1 MDTQATQLRP
11 SRPTV
16 LGSVSTLGAAL
27 PFLALLVVGVLF
39 PLFGGGYWGVIA
51 TRACVY
57 WVLVSGLNLVVGFAG
72 QIAIG
77 WVALLTLGAYTTSV
91 LAAGN
96 VMPALPPYLAL
107 AIAAVVGAIFGLIIG
122 LPALRLRTFY
132 FAITTLGFATIV
144 TQVALA
150 WQSVTGGGVGVA
162 GPIFP
167 EPFASQWGFYYF
179 CFGLAAICTWT
190 TANIA
195 ASRFG
200 RALTA
205 IRDAEVAAEAS
216 GIAKPALLGA
226 VFLFS
231 GAVAAVAGGL
241 FAALQS
247 YITPD
252 AFTLDLSVLFFIAI
266 LIGGRGSILGPLLGT
281 ILLTVLPEFAAPLVA
296 WSTFLYAALLL
307 VIVLVI
313 PGGIAELLDFKN
325 RRPLES
331 DRAIIP
337 RPDLLDR
344 LLGTTPNAG
353 ALTLQQ
359 VALSF
364 GGVQAIDG
372 LDLEI
377 RPGQV
382 HGLIG
387 PNGSGKT
394 TTLNVISGYYA
405 PQRGAV
411 RLNDAAMPVLARH
424 QRARM
429 RIARTFQTPRIVGS
443 ASVLQNVMIGG
454 TIDGEGTFVES
465 LLSLPRHRRDEAML
479 RDTAMLALAAVGLE
493 RLAQVRADRLQHSEL
508 RFTEIARALMLRP
521 AFLLL
526 DEPAAGLSAEEIA
539 RLSALLLAIARAGT
553 GVLLVEHHP
562 DLIFDICHYV
572 TVLNLGMPISEPD
585 PLLDVAG
592 LSSGYGKIG
601 VLRGVDLNV
610 GAGEVVALLG
620 PNGAGKTTLLR
631 AVSGLLPWSGSVRFA
646 GRDLAG
652 FSPRETVRCGLA
664 HVVEGH
670 RVFTQLSVLD
680 NLLLA
685 AYDLPR
691 GERAVRVEE
700 VFGLFPEIAAK
711 RHERAAALSGGQQ
724 QILAVA
730 QGLVRRPRLLMLDEP
745 SAGLSPV
752 LVDRVLV
759 VVQRLREAGTAVLL
773 VEQLIE
779 KALALADRVYALAR
793 GSIVLEA
800 KTGEADL
807 PLRLQHAYMATGSFH
822 T

>member
-1 MDTQATQLRP
+1 MKAEGKLRP
-11 SRPTV
+11 SRANV
-16 LGSVSTLGAAL
+16 LGSASTLGATL
-27 PFLALLVVGVLF
+27 PFLVLLLIGVGF

-96 VMPALPPYLAL
+96 AGPVFPPYLAL
-107 AIAAVVGAIFGLIIG
+107 TIAAAVGAVFGLIIG

-150 WQSVTGGGVGVA
+150 WQSVTGGGVGVP

-167 EPFASQWGFYYF
+167 EPFSSQWGFYYF
-179 CFGLAAICTWT
+179 CFGLAAICTWM
-190 TANIA
+190 TANVA

-205 IRDAEVAAEAS
+205 IRDAEVAAEAN
-216 GIAKPALLGA
+216 GISKPALLVP

-231 GAVAAVAGGL
+231 GAVAAIAGGL
-241 FAALQS
+241 FASLQS

-281 ILLTVLPEFAAPLVA
+281 ILLTVLPELAAPLVA
-296 WSTFLYAALLL
+296 WSTFLYAVLLL
-307 VIVLVI
+307 VIVLAI

-325 RRPLES
+325 RRPLAS

-337 RPDLLDR
+337 RPDLIKQLFNTAHDA
-344 LLGTTPNAG
+344 GT
-353 ALTLQQ
+353 LTLEQL
-359 VALSF
+359 AMSF
-364 GGVQAIDG
+364 GGVKAIDD

-394 TTLNVISGYYA
+394 TILNVISGYYA
-405 PQRGAV
+405 QQNGAV
-411 RLNDAAMPVLARH
+411 RLNGTVLPALARR

-465 LLSLPRHRRDEAML
+465 LLSLPRHHRDEGML
-479 RDTAMLALAAVGLE
+479 HATAMLALAAVGLD

-526 DEPAAGLSAEEIA
+526 DEPAAGLTAEEIE
-539 RLSALLLAIARAGT
+539 RLGALLLAIAQAGT
-553 GVLLVEHHP
+553 GVLVVEHHP
-562 DLIFDICHYV
+562 DLIFDICHHV
-572 TVLNLGMPISEPD
+572 TVLNLG
-585 PLLDVAG
+585 
-592 LSSGYGKIG
+592 
-601 VLRGVDLNV
+601 R
-610 GAGEVVALLG
+610 
-620 PNGAGKTTLLR
+620 
-631 AVSGLLPWSGSVRFA
+631 
-646 GRDLAG
+646 
-652 FSPRETVRCGLA
+652 
-664 HVVEGH
+664 
-670 RVFTQLSVLD
+670 
-680 NLLLA
+680 LLA
-685 AYDLPR
+685 AGTPAEIR
-691 GERAVRVEE
+691 SHRE
-700 VFGLFPEIAAK
+700 VVNAYL
-711 RHERAAALSGGQQ
+711 GG
-724 QILAVA
+724 
-730 QGLVRRPRLLMLDEP
+730 
-745 SAGLSPV
+745 
-752 LVDRVLV
+752 
-759 VVQRLREAGTAVLL
+759 
-773 VEQLIE
+773 
-779 KALALADRVYALAR
+779 
-793 GSIVLEA
+793 
-800 KTGEADL
+800 
-807 PLRLQHAYMATGSFH
+807 
-822 T
+822 

>member
-1 MDTQATQLRP
+1 MMEMPAAQLRP
-11 SRPTV
+11 SRANA
-16 LGSVSTLGAAL
+16 LGSASTIGAL
-27 PFLALLVVGVLF
+27 PFLVLLLVGVLF

-77 WVALLTLGAYTTSV
+77 WVALLTLGAYTTSI
-91 LAAGN
+91 LTAGN
-96 VMPALPPYLAL
+96 VMPAFPPYLAL
-107 AIAAVVGAIFGLIIG
+107 AIAAVVGAVFGLIIG

-150 WQSVTGGGVGVA
+150 WQSVTGGGVGVP

-167 EPFASQWGFYYF
+167 EPFSSQWGFYYF
-179 CFGLAAICTWT
+179 CFGLAAICTWM
-190 TANIA
+190 TANVA

-216 GIAKPALLGA
+216 GISKPALLRM

-231 GAVAAVAGGL
+231 GTVAAVAGGL

-252 AFTLDLSVLFFIAI
+252 AFTLDLSILFFIAI

-296 WSTFLYAALLL
+296 WSTFLYAVLLL
-307 VIVLVI
+307 VIVLAI
-313 PGGIAELLDFKN
+313 PGGIAEILDFKN

-337 RPDLLDR
+337 RPDLLAR
-344 LLGTTPNAG
+344 LLGAPANAG
-353 ALTLQQ
+353 ALTLEQ

-364 GGVQAIDG
+364 GGVHAIED

-405 PQRGAV
+405 QQRGAV
-411 RLNDAAMPVLARH
+411 RLNGAALPVFDRH
-424 QRARM
+424 QRAQM

-465 LLSLPRHRRDEAML
+465 LLSLSRHRRDEVML
-479 RDTAMLALAAVGLE
+479 RDTATLALAAVGLE
-493 RLAQVRADRLQHSEL
+493 RLAPVRADRLQHSEL

-526 DEPAAGLSAEEIA
+526 DEPAAGLSAEEIR
-539 RLSALLLAIARAGT
+539 RLGALLLAIAQAGT
-553 GVLLVEHHP
+553 GVLLVEHHA
-562 DLIFDICHYV
+562 DLIFDICNHV
-572 TVLNLGMPISEPD
+572 TVLNLGKM
-585 PLLDVAG
+585 LAAG
-592 LSSGYGKIG
+592 TPGEIRSH
-601 VLRGVDLNV
+601 R
-610 GAGEVVALLG
+610 EVVNAYLG
-620 PNGAGKTTLLR
+620 G
-631 AVSGLLPWSGSVRFA
+631 
-646 GRDLAG
+646 
-652 FSPRETVRCGLA
+652 
-664 HVVEGH
+664 
-670 RVFTQLSVLD
+670 
-680 NLLLA
+680 
-685 AYDLPR
+685 
-691 GERAVRVEE
+691 
-700 VFGLFPEIAAK
+700 
-711 RHERAAALSGGQQ
+711 
-724 QILAVA
+724 
-730 QGLVRRPRLLMLDEP
+730 
-745 SAGLSPV
+745 
-752 LVDRVLV
+752 
-759 VVQRLREAGTAVLL
+759 
-773 VEQLIE
+773 
-779 KALALADRVYALAR
+779 
-793 GSIVLEA
+793 
-800 KTGEADL
+800 
-807 PLRLQHAYMATGSFH
+807 
-822 T
+822 

>member
-1 MDTQATQLRP
+1 MDTPMAQVRP
-11 SRPTV
+11 SRAAA
-16 LGSVSTLGAAL
+16 LGAKTGTLGVAL
-27 PFLALLVVGVLF
+27 PFLALLVLGIAF

-91 LAAGN
+91 LVAGT
-96 VMPALPPYLAL
+96 VTPELSPYLAL
-107 AIAAVVGAIFGLIIG
+107 AIAAVVGAIFGLIVG

-167 EPFASQWGFYYF
+167 KPFDSQWGFYYF
-179 CFGLAAICTWT
+179 CFGLAAICTWM

-205 IRDAEVAAEAS
+205 IRDAEVAAEAC

-231 GAVAAVAGGL
+231 GAVAAIAGGL
-241 FAALQS
+241 FASLQS

-266 LIGGRGSILGPLLGT
+266 LIGGRSSILGPLLGT

-296 WSTFLYAALLL
+296 WSTFLYAVLLL
-307 VIVLVI
+307 VIVLAM
-313 PGGIAELLDFKN
+313 PGGIAELLDYKN

-331 DRAIIP
+331 GRAIVP
-337 RPDLLDR
+337 RPELLERLLDA
-344 LLGTTPNAG
+344 PAAAEAG
-353 ALTLQQ
+353 ALTLEQ
-359 VALSF
+359 VALAF
-364 GGVQAIDG
+364 GGVHAIDG

-377 RPGQV
+377 RSGQI

-405 PQRGAV
+405 QQSGAV
-411 RLNDAAMPVLARH
+411 RLNGAALPVLERH
-424 QRARM
+424 RRAHM

-454 TIDGEGTFVES
+454 TIDGQGTFVES
-465 LLSLPRHRRDEAML
+465 LLSLPRHRRDEIL
-479 RDTAMLALAAVGLE
+479 LHDTAMLALAAVGLE
-493 RLAQVRADRLQHSEL
+493 RLAPVRADRLQHSEL

-526 DEPAAGLSAEEIA
+526 DEPAAGLSAEEIS
-539 RLSALLLAIARAGT
+539 RLGALVVAIARAGT
-553 GVLLVEHHP
+553 GVLLVEHHA
-562 DLIFDICHYV
+562 DLIFDICHHV
-572 TVLNLGMPISEPD
+572 TVLNLGKN
-585 PLLDVAG
+585 LAAG
-592 LSSGYGKIG
+592 TPAEIRSH
-601 VLRGVDLNV
+601 R
-610 GAGEVVALLG
+610 EVVNAYLG
-620 PNGAGKTTLLR
+620 G
-631 AVSGLLPWSGSVRFA
+631 
-646 GRDLAG
+646 
-652 FSPRETVRCGLA
+652 
-664 HVVEGH
+664 
-670 RVFTQLSVLD
+670 
-680 NLLLA
+680 
-685 AYDLPR
+685 
-691 GERAVRVEE
+691 
-700 VFGLFPEIAAK
+700 
-711 RHERAAALSGGQQ
+711 
-724 QILAVA
+724 
-730 QGLVRRPRLLMLDEP
+730 
-745 SAGLSPV
+745 
-752 LVDRVLV
+752 
-759 VVQRLREAGTAVLL
+759 
-773 VEQLIE
+773 
-779 KALALADRVYALAR
+779 
-793 GSIVLEA
+793 
-800 KTGEADL
+800 
-807 PLRLQHAYMATGSFH
+807 
-822 T
+822 

>member
-1 MDTQATQLRP
+1 MDAATKLHQNRAN
-11 SRPTV
+11 V
-16 LGSVSTLGAAL
+16 LGSTSTFGAAL
-27 PFLALLVVGVLF
+27 PFLVLLLVGISF

-96 VMPALPPYLAL
+96 VTPEFPPYLAL
-107 AIAAVVGAIFGLIIG
+107 GIAAVVGAMFGLIIG

-150 WQSVTGGGVGVA
+150 WQSVTGGGVGVP

-179 CFGLAAICTWT
+179 CFGLAAICTWM
-190 TANIA
+190 TANLA

-216 GIAKPALLGA
+216 GISKPALLVP

-231 GAVAAVAGGL
+231 GAVAAVSGGL
-241 FAALQS
+241 FASLQS

-266 LIGGRGSILGPLLGT
+266 LIGGRGSILGPVLGT
-281 ILLTVLPEFAAPLVA
+281 ILLTVLPELAAPLVA
-296 WSTFLYAALLL
+296 WSTFLYAVLLL
-307 VIVLVI
+307 VIVLAI

-325 RRPLES
+325 RRPLAS
-331 DRAIIP
+331 GRAIIP
-337 RPDLLDR
+337 RPDLLKQ
-344 LLGTTPNAG
+344 LLDVPREAGT
-353 ALTLQQ
+353 LTLEQ

-364 GGVQAIDG
+364 GGVKAIDG

-377 RPGQV
+377 RAGQV

-394 TTLNVISGYYA
+394 TILNVISGYYV
-405 PQRGAV
+405 QQHGTVRRNGAA
-411 RLNDAAMPVLARH
+411 LPVLARH
-424 QRARM
+424 RRAHM

-443 ASVLQNVMIGG
+443 ASVLENVMIGG

-465 LLSLPRHRRDEAML
+465 LLSLPRYRRDEATL
-479 RDTAMLALAAVGLE
+479 RATAALALVAVGLE

-526 DEPAAGLSAEEIA
+526 DEPAAGLSAEEIE
-539 RLSALLLAIARAGT
+539 RLGALLLAIAGAGT
-553 GVLLVEHHP
+553 GVLVVEHHP
-562 DLIFDICHYV
+562 DLIFDICHHV
-572 TVLNLGMPISEPD
+572 TVLNLG
-585 PLLDVAG
+585 
-592 LSSGYGKIG
+592 K
-601 VLRGVDLNV
+601 
-610 GAGEVVALLG
+610 
-620 PNGAGKTTLLR
+620 
-631 AVSGLLPWSGSVRFA
+631 
-646 GRDLAG
+646 
-652 FSPRETVRCGLA
+652 
-664 HVVEGH
+664 
-670 RVFTQLSVLD
+670 
-680 NLLLA
+680 LLA
-685 AYDLPR
+685 AGTPAEIR
-691 GERAVRVEE
+691 SHRE
-700 VFGLFPEIAAK
+700 VVNAYL
-711 RHERAAALSGGQQ
+711 GG
-724 QILAVA
+724 
-730 QGLVRRPRLLMLDEP
+730 
-745 SAGLSPV
+745 
-752 LVDRVLV
+752 
-759 VVQRLREAGTAVLL
+759 
-773 VEQLIE
+773 
-779 KALALADRVYALAR
+779 
-793 GSIVLEA
+793 
-800 KTGEADL
+800 
-807 PLRLQHAYMATGSFH
+807 
-822 T
+822 